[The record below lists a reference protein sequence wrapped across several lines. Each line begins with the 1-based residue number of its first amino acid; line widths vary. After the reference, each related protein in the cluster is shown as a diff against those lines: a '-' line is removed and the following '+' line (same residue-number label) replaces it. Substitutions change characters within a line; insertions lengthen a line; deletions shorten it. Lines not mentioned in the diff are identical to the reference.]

1 MKEHI
6 VNGKPLR
13 RTTDDYTINIV
24 DLCNYKDGSKVK
36 LVKVKSVKEEEVDT
50 DTIEYETTELDVDT
64 LYWSDDNET
73 RQIKQIVLEDDTVI
87 DVSLKNKTSSFKQ

>member
-13 RTTDDYTINIV
+13 RIDDDIVNII
-24 DLCNYKDGSKVK
+24 DLCNFKSGSKIR
-36 LVKVKSVKEEEVDT
+36 LVRVKSVKEEEVDT
-50 DTIEYETTELDVDT
+50 DTQEIDTTELDVDT